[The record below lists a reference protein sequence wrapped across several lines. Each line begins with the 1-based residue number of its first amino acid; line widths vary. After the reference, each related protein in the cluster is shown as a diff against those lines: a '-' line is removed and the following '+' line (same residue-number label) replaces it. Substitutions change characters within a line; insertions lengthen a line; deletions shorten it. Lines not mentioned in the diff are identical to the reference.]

1 MPQINEDNV
10 NQAIYD
16 YAWERHGEI
25 LERYMDEWE
34 DEFPEKEEDHP
45 PGLAYKDLFS
55 WIMFEKELP
64 GTGRTLAEL
73 FAEDTP
79 GLSEEMKDNLYRM
92 REVIRSEFE
101 VIEKDGSFLNL
112 EDTASEK
119 IYNVK
124 MHEELPI
131 SPKTVVR
138 GRIHPFDDHYRFV
151 GIFFVTNPIPTF
163 EIDTLMRTYEDS
175 KLEELEDITL
185 RDSTALRTVLNKYPA
200 RWIDHMCKHFGIE
213 ARLKK
218 EKVEMI
224 VEKLVNDMP
233 RIISTIPEKS
243 KEVLALCIDNGGVVK
258 YGTLRDYDD
267 DFTLFWKKERPV
279 STIGLLRMRALL
291 LVGKMSIGERR
302 YRVAYVPNEIRDG
315 LRQILPRKIATLD
328 DF

>member
-1 MPQINEDNV
+1 
-10 NQAIYD
+10 
-16 YAWERHGEI
+16 
-25 LERYMDEWE
+25 MDEWE

-243 KEVLALCIDNGGVVK
+243 KEVLALCIDNGGGVK